1 VGLSIRGRRRA
12 AQHIALTIAASA
24 ALLSV
29 IILMWAVIA
38 TRGTSALASDIEEAP
53 VGTGPTSGSVT
64 QTTTTTTTSTT
75 EIPATPASKEKLSA
89 AEKED
94 LNDPAV
100 NPGGMPRER
109 FSPNRGPYQKPK
121 MPPDL
126 SKQTQAEA
134 DAKSV
139 GCKSAGC
146 HVGIEEMHPGS
157 PLGCVDCHGGNATAT
172 KKEVAHVH
180 PLDPRDWPK
189 SGRLPV
195 RSYAMLNDE
204 SPAFVQFVNPG
215 DLRAARMTCGNAS
228 CHADE
233 VEHVR
238 KSMMGTGVMLWE
250 AALYN
255 NGEYPSKVARFGEA
269 YTEDGRPV
277 RVRTLPP
284 PTIED
289 TLKRGILPYLDPLPR
304 FEISQPGNVLRV
316 FERGNDRLSIRGY
329 GTETRTDP
337 VYLSLHKTRLL
348 DPGLWFLGTADHPGD
363 YRSSGCSGCHVIYA
377 NDRDPA
383 HSAGYAKYGN
393 EGKSFSDDAAIPKDI
408 SGFPI
413 KHEFAKSIPS
423 SQCVVCHV
431 HPGTNVLNS
440 YYGTIW
446 WDNESD
452 GELLYPKKE
461 KHPSDEETAVDLMSN
476 PEAAS
481 VKGNW
486 SDPKFLTHVSELNPQ
501 MKHVQLADFHGHGW
515 LFRYVYKQDDKGNLL
530 DRNGDIVPD
539 DAPDKWNRAVKLQ
552 DIHAEMG
559 MQCADCHFK
568 TDAHGDGK
576 LYGEVRNAIA
586 IRCEDCH
593 GTFNKKATFKGTG
606 NAGEGLDLTR
616 DHKGGFQ
623 KTGAKQKLT
632 VNGRSKWV
640 EIAQLSDI
648 DDSHSK
654 KYKSAFNLGRYAH
667 TIQKDGRSWGSVKI
681 SESALAHP
689 NSEMACQTCHSSW
702 VPSCFGCHLPMKA
715 NQRRPMLRYDGEMTR
730 NWTSYDF
737 QTLRNDVFMMAR
749 DGVVT
754 GNRISPVRSSCAVL
768 VTSYNARRD
777 VLYTQQQPVS
787 SEGFSAEAFSTAVPH
802 TVRTKETKQCTD
814 CHISRANDNNAKMAQ
829 LMTLGTNFVNFIGR
843 FAWVGEGEKGLQ
855 AVAVTERDEPQAVI
869 GSHLHSLAY
878 PEEFKKH
885 EANDHTLKE
894 SYYHEAEDCRSIW
907 NRGEYLYTADGPGGF
922 EVYDIAHIDDKEFSE
937 RIQTAPVSP
946 LGQRT
951 YVKTK
956 FATAVALPS
965 TLLLDPARI
974 QHPENHEQ
982 KVSMMYAYVFVTDK
996 YEGLITV
1003 NIATL
1008 GDGNPDNNFFKRG
1021 ATYNPEGVLN
1031 GAVNI
1036 TMVGNYAYIAC
1047 DLGIEVVDVSDPLH
1061 PQLVGQVGAPY
1072 IRKPRAIAAQFR
1084 YAFVV
1089 DEQGLKVLDITDL
1102 KHPQPV
1108 PGATMQIPDARNI
1121 YVARTYAYISGGRQG
1136 MIIVD
1141 VQRPE
1146 HPQLDQV
1153 FNANGTIN
1161 DLNDI
1166 KIGMTDASV
1175 FGYLADGKNGLKVV
1189 QMISPETPGY
1199 LGFSPRPTPV
1209 LVAKFP
1215 THGPALAIA
1224 KGLDRDRAVD
1234 ESGNQL
1240 VLFGRLGARPFTK
1253 EEMEKLYLRD
1263 GEVYTVSDTP
1273 DSDNDLARKH

>member
-1 VGLSIRGRRRA
+1 MAMRSYTGLIVA
-12 AQHIALTIAASA
+12 ATSATCAIAIFMWAIIATHSSIALAAGDG
-24 ALLSV
+24 
-29 IILMWAVIA
+29 
-38 TRGTSALASDIEEAP
+38 R
-53 VGTGPTSGSVT
+53 
-64 QTTTTTTTSTT
+64 
-75 EIPATPASKEKLSA
+75 
-89 AEKED
+89 
-94 LNDPAV
+94 AV

-109 FSPNRGPYQKPK
+109 YDVERGPYRKPA

-134 DAKSV
+134 DTKST
-139 GCKSAGC
+139 GCLSAGC
-146 HVGIEEMHPGS
+146 HIGIEEMHPGS

-172 KKEVAHVH
+172 KKELAHVR
-180 PLDPRDWPK
+180 PLDPRDWPA
-189 SGRLPV
+189 SGRMPV

-204 SPAFVQFVNPG
+204 SPAFVRFVNPG
-215 DLRAARMTCGNAS
+215 DLRAARMNCGNEA

-238 KSMMGTGVMLWE
+238 KSMMSSADMLWE
-250 AALYN
+250 AALYA
-255 NGEYPSKVARFGEA
+255 NGEYPSKLARFGEG
-269 YTEDGRPV
+269 YTEDGRPT
-277 RVRTLPP
+277 RIRTLPE
-284 PTIED
+284 PTIEE
-289 TLKRGILPYLDPLPR
+289 TLKHGILPFLDPLPR
-304 FEISQPGNVLRV
+304 FEVSQPGNVLRV

-337 VYLSLHKTRLL
+337 VFLSLHKTRLL
-348 DPGLWFLGTADHPGD
+348 DPGLWFLGTNDHAGD

-377 NDRDPA
+377 NDRDPE
-383 HSAGYAKYGN
+383 HSAEYSRYGN
-393 EGKSFSDDAAIPKDI
+393 AGRSFSADKSIPKDI

-413 KHEFAKSIPS
+413 RHQLAKSIPS

-452 GELLYPKKE
+452 GELFYPPKD
-461 KHPSDEETAVDLMSN
+461 KHPSDDEIAVAMMSN

-486 SDPKFLTHVSELNPQ
+486 SDPKFLEASSKLNPQ
-501 MKHVQLADFHGHGW
+501 MKHVQIADFHGHGW
-515 LFRYVYKQDDKGNLL
+515 IYRYVYKQDDKGNLL
-530 DRNGDIVPD
+530 DKDGQVIPEE
-539 DAPDKWNRAVKLQ
+539 AQDKWHRAVKLE
-552 DIHAEMG
+552 DIHAQMG
-559 MQCADCHFK
+559 MQCSDCHFK
-568 TDAHGDGK
+568 TDAHGNGK

-606 NAGEGLDLTR
+606 NASGEGSDQIDLTR

-623 KTGAKQKLT
+623 KTALKQKL
-632 VNGRSKWV
+632 VINGKQKWT

-648 DDSHSK
+648 DDAHSK
-654 KYKSAFNLGRYAH
+654 KYKTTYNLGRYAH
-667 TIQKDGRSWGSVKI
+667 TIQKDGRNWGDLKVSA
-681 SESALAHP
+681 SALAHP
-689 NSEMACQTCHSSW
+689 DSEMACQTCHSSW

-715 NQRRPMLRYDGEMTR
+715 NQRRPILRYDGDMTR

-749 DGVVT
+749 DGAVT

-777 VLYTQQQPVS
+777 VIYTQQQPVS
-787 SEGFSAEAFSTAVPH
+787 TEGFSAEAFSTTVPH
-802 TVRTKETKQCTD
+802 TVRNKETKQCTD
-814 CHISRANDNNAKMAQ
+814 CHISQANDNNAKMAQ

-843 FAWVGEGEKGLQ
+843 FAWVGEGKRGLQ
-855 AVAVTERDEPQAVI
+855 AVAVTERDEPQAVF
-869 GSHLHSLAY
+869 GSHLHKLAY
-878 PEEFKKH
+878 PDEFRKH
-885 EANDHTLKE
+885 ELNYHNLTE
-894 SYYHEAEDCRSIW
+894 SYYHEADECLSIQ

-965 TLLLDPARI
+965 TLLLDPARS
-974 QHPENHEQ
+974 QRKENLEQ

-1021 ATYNPEGVLN
+1021 ATYNPGGALN

-1036 TMVGNYAYIAC
+1036 TIAGNYAYIAC
-1047 DLGIEVVDVSDPLH
+1047 DRGIVVVDVADPLN
-1061 PQLVGQVGAPY
+1061 PRMVGEVGAPA
-1072 IRKPRAIAAQFR
+1072 IAKPRAIAVQFR

-1089 DEQGLKVLDITDL
+1089 DAQGLKVLDVTDL
-1102 KHPQPV
+1102 EHPRPV
-1108 PGATMQIPDARNI
+1108 SDASMAIADARNI
-1121 YVARTYAYISGGRQG
+1121 YVARTYAYISGGTQG
-1136 MIIVD
+1136 LVIVD
-1141 VQRPE
+1141 VTRPE
-1146 HPQLDQV
+1146 HPQLDQIY
-1153 FNANGTIN
+1153 NNGGSIN

-1166 KIGMTDASV
+1166 KLGMTDASL
-1175 FGYLADGKNGLKVV
+1175 FGYLADGKNGMKVV
-1189 QMISPETPGY
+1189 QLLSPDSPGY
-1199 LGFSPRPTPV
+1199 LGFSPRPTPIM
-1209 LVAKFP
+1209 VAKFA

-1240 VLFGRLGARPFTK
+1240 VVFDRLGARPFTK
-1253 EEMEKLYLRD
+1253 AEMERLYLRN

-1273 DSDNDLARKH
+1273 PSEGDMARKDK

>member
-1 VGLSIRGRRRA
+1 
-12 AQHIALTIAASA
+12 
-24 ALLSV
+24 
-29 IILMWAVIA
+29 
-38 TRGTSALASDIEEAP
+38 
-53 VGTGPTSGSVT
+53 
-64 QTTTTTTTSTT
+64 
-75 EIPATPASKEKLSA
+75 
-89 AEKED
+89 
-94 LNDPAV
+94 
-100 NPGGMPRER
+100 MPFER
-109 FSPNRGPYQKPK
+109 PEPNRGPYKKPK

-126 SKQTQAEA
+126 SKETQAEA
-134 DAKSV
+134 DAKST
-139 GCKSAGC
+139 GCRSSGC
-146 HVGIEEMHPGS
+146 HAGIEEMHPGS
-157 PLGCVDCHGGNATAT
+157 PLGCIDCHGGNATAT
-172 KKEVAHVH
+172 KKELAHVH

-189 SGRLPV
+189 TGRLPV

-204 SPAFVQFVNPG
+204 SPEFVQFVNPG
-215 DLRAARMTCGNAS
+215 DLRAARMTCGNES

-238 KSMMGTGVMLWE
+238 KSMMSTVNMLWE
-250 AALYN
+250 AALYA
-255 NGEYPSKVARFGEA
+255 NGEYPAKIARFGEA
-269 YTEDGRPV
+269 YTEDGRPT

-284 PTIED
+284 PTLED
-289 TLKRGILPYLDPLPR
+289 TLKHGILPYLDPLPR

-377 NDRDPA
+377 NDRDPV
-383 HSAGYAKYGN
+383 HSAEYAQYGN
-393 EGKSFSDDAAIPKDI
+393 EGKSFSADPTIPKDI

-413 KHEFAKSIPS
+413 RHELAKAIPS

-461 KHPSDEETAVDLMSN
+461 KHPSDDETAVDLMSN
-476 PEAAS
+476 PEAAA

-486 SDPKFLTHVSELNPQ
+486 SDPKFLQAVSTLNPQ

-515 LFRYVYKQDDKGNLL
+515 LFRYVYKQDDKGHLL
-530 DRNGDIVPD
+530 DKDDQIVPD

-568 TDAHGDGK
+568 TDVHGNGK

-593 GTFNKKATFKGTG
+593 GTFNKKATLKGTG
-606 NAGEGLDLTR
+606 NAAEGSLDLTR
-616 DHKGGFQ
+616 DHKDGFR
-623 KTGAKQKLT
+623 KTGLKQKLLIK
-632 VNGRSKWV
+632 GKEKWV
-640 EIAQLSDI
+640 DIAQLSDI
-648 DDSHSK
+648 DDAHSK
-654 KYKSAFNLGRYAH
+654 KYKSAFNLARYAH
-667 TIQKDGRSWGSVKI
+667 TIQKDGRNWGGLKVSD
-681 SESALAHP
+681 SALAHP

-715 NQRRPMLRYDGEMTR
+715 NQRRPILRYDGDMTR

-749 DGVVT
+749 DGTVT

-777 VLYTQQQPVS
+777 VLYTQQEPVS
-787 SEGFSAEAFSTAVPH
+787 TEGFSAEAFSTAVPH
-802 TVRTKETKQCTD
+802 TVRTRETKRCTD
-814 CHISRANDNNAKMAQ
+814 CHISQANDNNAKMAQ
-829 LMTLGTNFVNFIGR
+829 LLTQGTNFVNFIGR
-843 FAWVGEGEKGLQ
+843 FAWVGEGKKGIQ
-855 AVAVTERDEPQAVI
+855 AVAVTERDEPQAVY
-869 GSHLHSLAY
+869 GSHLHALAY
-878 PEEFKKH
+878 PEDYKKH
-885 EANDHTLKE
+885 EANDRNLKE
-894 SYYHEAEDCRSIW
+894 SYYHEAEECLSIW

-974 QHPENHEQ
+974 PHKENLEQ
-982 KVSMMYAYVFVTDK
+982 NVSMMYAYVFVTDK

-1008 GDGNPDNNFFKRG
+1008 GDGNPNNNFFKRG

-1036 TMVGNYAYIAC
+1036 TIVGNYAYIAC
-1047 DLGIEVVDVSDPLH
+1047 DLGVVVVDVTDPLH
-1061 PQLVGQVGAPY
+1061 PQLVGQIGAPY
-1072 IRKPRAIAAQFR
+1072 IYKPRAIAAQFR

-1102 KHPQPV
+1102 KHPRPAANAYL
-1108 PGATMQIPDARNI
+1108 PIADARNI
-1121 YVARTYAYISGGRQG
+1121 YVARTYAYIAGGPQG
-1136 MIIVD
+1136 LVIVD
-1141 VQRPE
+1141 VTRPE

-1153 FNANGTIN
+1153 YNANGTIN
-1161 DLNDI
+1161 DLNDV
-1166 KIGMTDASV
+1166 KLGMTDASL
-1175 FGYLADGKNGLKVV
+1175 FGYLADGRNGLKVV
-1189 QMISPETPGY
+1189 QMISPDTPGY
-1199 LGFSPRPTPV
+1199 LGFSPRPTPL
-1209 LVAKFP
+1209 LVAKFR
-1215 THGPALAIA
+1215 THGPALALA

-1240 VLFGRLGARPFTK
+1240 VVFNRLGARPFTK
-1253 EEMEKLYLRD
+1253 PEMEKLYLRN

-1273 DSDNDLARKH
+1273 PTDGDVARKEH

>member
-1 VGLSIRGRRRA
+1 
-12 AQHIALTIAASA
+12 
-24 ALLSV
+24 
-29 IILMWAVIA
+29 
-38 TRGTSALASDIEEAP
+38 
-53 VGTGPTSGSVT
+53 
-64 QTTTTTTTSTT
+64 
-75 EIPATPASKEKLSA
+75 
-89 AEKED
+89 
-94 LNDPAV
+94 
-100 NPGGMPRER
+100 
-109 FSPNRGPYQKPK
+109 
-121 MPPDL
+121 
-126 SKQTQAEA
+126 
-134 DAKSV
+134 
-139 GCKSAGC
+139 
-146 HVGIEEMHPGS
+146 
-157 PLGCVDCHGGNATAT
+157 
-172 KKEVAHVH
+172 
-180 PLDPRDWPK
+180 
-189 SGRLPV
+189 
-195 RSYAMLNDE
+195 
-204 SPAFVQFVNPG
+204 
-215 DLRAARMTCGNAS
+215 
-228 CHADE
+228 
-233 VEHVR
+233 
-238 KSMMGTGVMLWE
+238 
-250 AALYN
+250 
-255 NGEYPSKVARFGEA
+255 
-269 YTEDGRPV
+269 
-277 RVRTLPP
+277 
-284 PTIED
+284 
-289 TLKRGILPYLDPLPR
+289 
-304 FEISQPGNVLRV
+304 
-316 FERGNDRLSIRGY
+316 
-329 GTETRTDP
+329 
-337 VYLSLHKTRLL
+337 
-348 DPGLWFLGTADHPGD
+348 
-363 YRSSGCSGCHVIYA
+363 
-377 NDRDPA
+377 
-383 HSAGYAKYGN
+383 
-393 EGKSFSDDAAIPKDI
+393 
-408 SGFPI
+408 
-413 KHEFAKSIPS
+413 
-423 SQCVVCHV
+423 
-431 HPGTNVLNS
+431 
-440 YYGTIW
+440 
-446 WDNESD
+446 
-452 GELLYPKKE
+452 
-461 KHPSDEETAVDLMSN
+461 
-476 PEAAS
+476 
-481 VKGNW
+481 
-486 SDPKFLTHVSELNPQ
+486 KFQ
-501 MKHVQLADFHGHGW
+501 
-515 LFRYVYKQDDKGNLL
+515 
-530 DRNGDIVPD
+530 
-539 DAPDKWNRAVKLQ
+539 RAVKLQ

-606 NAGEGLDLTR
+606 NAGDGIDLTR

-632 VNGRSKWV
+632 VNGKSKWV

-648 DDSHSK
+648 DDKQSK
-654 KYKSAFNLGRYAH
+654 KYKSAFNLARYAH
-667 TIQKDGRSWGSVKI
+667 TIQRDGRSWGSVKI
-681 SESALAHP
+681 SDSALAHP

-715 NQRRPMLRYDGEMTR
+715 NQRRPILRYDGEMTR

-787 SEGFSAEAFSTAVPH
+787 TEGFSAEAFSTAVPH

-829 LMTLGTNFVNFIGR
+829 LLTLGTNFVNFIGR
-843 FAWVGEGEKGLQ
+843 FAWVGEGEKGIQ

-878 PEEFKKH
+878 PDEFKKH
-885 EANDHTLKE
+885 EANDHELKE
-894 SYYHEAEDCRSIW
+894 SYYHDADDCRSIW
-907 NRGEYLYTADGPGGF
+907 ARGEYLYTADGPGGF
-922 EVYDIAHIDDKEFSE
+922 VVYDIAHIDDKEFSE

-982 KVSMMYAYVFVTDK
+982 KVSMMYAYVFVTDR
-996 YEGLITV
+996 YEGLVTV

-1031 GAVNI
+1031 GASNI
-1036 TMVGNYAYIAC
+1036 TIVGNYAYITC
-1047 DLGIEVVDVSDPLH
+1047 DLGLAVVDVSDGLH
-1061 PQLVGQVGAPY
+1061 PQLVGTVGAPY
-1072 IRKPRAIAAQFR
+1072 IYKPRAIAAQFR

-1102 KHPQPV
+1102 KHPKPI
-1108 PGATMQIPDARNI
+1108 PDATLHIADARNI
-1121 YVARTYAYISGGRQG
+1121 YVARTYAYISGGREG
-1136 MIIVD
+1136 MLIVD

-1146 HPQLDQV
+1146 HPQLDQT

-1175 FGYLADGKNGLKVV
+1175 FAYLADGRNGMKVV

-1209 LVAKFP
+1209 LVAKFK
-1215 THGPALAIA
+1215 THGPALALA

-1240 VLFGRLGARPFTK
+1240 VVFGRLGARPFTK

-1273 DSDNDLARKH
+1273 DEENDLARKK

>member
-1 VGLSIRGRRRA
+1 MAILS
-12 AQHIALTIAASA
+12 
-24 ALLSV
+24 
-29 IILMWAVIA
+29 AVILIWTA
-38 TRGTSALASDIEEAP
+38 VSTGSA
-53 VGTGPTSGSVT
+53 V
-64 QTTTTTTTSTT
+64 
-75 EIPATPASKEKLSA
+75 
-89 AEKED
+89 AED
-94 LNDPAV
+94 ARDPAV
-100 NPGGMPRER
+100 TPGAMPRER
-109 FSPNRGPYQKPK
+109 AEPNRGPYQKPK
-121 MPPDL
+121 LPPDL

-134 DAKSV
+134 DAKST
-139 GCKSAGC
+139 GCRSTTC
-146 HVGIEEMHPGS
+146 HIGIEEMHPGS
-157 PLGCVDCHGGNATAT
+157 PLGCIDCHGGNATAT
-172 KKEVAHVH
+172 KKELAHVH
-180 PLDPRDWPK
+180 PLDPRDWPT

-204 SPAFVQFVNPG
+204 SPEFVQFVNPG

-238 KSMMGTGVMLWE
+238 KSMMGTVNMLWE
-250 AALYN
+250 AALYA
-255 NGEYPSKVARFGEA
+255 NGEYPSKISRFGEA
-269 YTEDGRPV
+269 YTEDGRPT

-284 PTIED
+284 PTLED
-289 TLKRGILPYLDPLPR
+289 TLRRGILPYLDPLPR

-316 FERGNDRLSIRGY
+316 FERGNDRLSTRGY

-337 VYLSLHKTRLL
+337 VFLSLHKTRLL

-363 YRSSGCSGCHVIYA
+363 YRSSGCTGCHVIYA
-377 NDRDPA
+377 NDRDPV
-383 HSAGYAKYGN
+383 HSADYARYGN
-393 EGKSFSDDAAIPKDI
+393 EGKSFSADAAIPKDI

-413 KHEFAKSIPS
+413 RHELSRSIPS

-461 KHPSDEETAVDLMSN
+461 KHPSEDEVAVDLMSN

-486 SDPKFLTHVSELNPQ
+486 SDPKFLQASSSLNPQ
-501 MKHVQLADFHGHGW
+501 MKHMQLADFHGHGW
-515 LFRYVYKQDDKGNLL
+515 LFRYVYKQDDKGHLL
-530 DRNGDIVPD
+530 DKDDRIVSD

-568 TDAHGDGK
+568 TDAHGNGK
-576 LYGEVRNAIA
+576 LYGEVRNSIA

-593 GTFNKKATFKGTG
+593 GAFNKKATLKGTG
-606 NAGEGLDLTR
+606 NAAEGALDLTR
-616 DHKGGFQ
+616 DHKSGFQ
-623 KTGAKQKLT
+623 KTGIKQKLT
-632 VNGRSKWV
+632 INGKQKWV
-640 EIAQLSDI
+640 EIAQLADI
-648 DDSHSK
+648 DDTHSK
-654 KYKSAFNLGRYAH
+654 KYKSTFGLARYAH
-667 TIQKDGRSWGSVKI
+667 TIQKDGRSWGALKVSD
-681 SESALAHP
+681 SALAHP

-715 NQRRPMLRYDGEMTR
+715 NERRPILRYDGDMTR

-777 VLYTQQQPVS
+777 VIYTQQQPVS
-787 SEGFSAEAFSTAVPH
+787 TEGFSAEAFSTAVPH
-802 TVRTKETKQCTD
+802 TVRTRETKRCTD

-829 LMTLGTNFVNFIGR
+829 LMTQGTNFVNFIGR
-843 FAWVGEGEKGLQ
+843 FAWVGEGKKGLQ
-855 AVAVTERDEPQAVI
+855 AVAVTERDEPQAVY
-869 GSHLHSLAY
+869 GSHLHALAY

-885 EANDHTLKE
+885 ENDDRKLKE
-894 SYYHEAEDCRSIW
+894 SYYHEAEECLSIQ
-907 NRGEYLYTADGPGGF
+907 NRGESLYTADGPGGF

-974 QHPENHEQ
+974 PHKENLEQ
-982 KVSMMYAYVFVTDK
+982 KVPMMYAYVFVTDK

-1021 ATYNPEGVLN
+1021 ATFNPNGVLD

-1036 TMVGNYAYIAC
+1036 TVAGNYAYIAC
-1047 DLGIEVVDVSDPLH
+1047 DRGIEVVNVEDPLN
-1061 PQLVGQVGAPY
+1061 PRMVAEVGAPY
-1072 IRKPRAIAAQFR
+1072 ISKPRAIAVQFR

-1089 DEQGLKVLDITDL
+1089 DAQGLKVLDVTNL
-1102 KHPQPV
+1102 EHPRPV
-1108 PGATMQIPDARNI
+1108 ETATVPLADARNV
-1121 YVARTYAYISGGRQG
+1121 YVARTYAYIAGGAQG
-1136 MIIVD
+1136 LVIID
-1141 VQRPE
+1141 VTCPE
-1146 HPQLDQV
+1146 HPQIDQV
-1153 FNANGTIN
+1153 YNANGSIN
-1161 DLNDI
+1161 DLNDV
-1166 KIGMTDASV
+1166 KLGMTDASL
-1175 FGYLADGKNGLKVV
+1175 FGYLADGRNGLKVI
-1189 QMISPETPGY
+1189 QMISPDTPGY
-1199 LGFSPRPTPV
+1199 LGFSPRPTPS
-1209 LVAKFP
+1209 LVAKFA

-1240 VLFGRLGARPFTK
+1240 AVFDRLGSRPFTRP
-1253 EEMEKLYLRD
+1253 EMERLFLRN
-1263 GEVYTVSDTP
+1263 GEVYSVSDSP
-1273 DSDNDLARKH
+1273 PREGDLAGKQH

>member
-1 VGLSIRGRRRA
+1 M
-12 AQHIALTIAASA
+12 
-24 ALLSV
+24 SV
-29 IILMWAVIA
+29 AILIWAVIA
-38 TRGTSALASDIEEAP
+38 TRSAPALASDIAETP
-53 VGTGPTSGSVT
+53 VGSGT
-64 QTTTTTTTSTT
+64 ATTTTTETTTTTS
-75 EIPATPASKEKLSA
+75 ASSESSTSAPESA

-94 LNDPAV
+94 ANDPAV
-100 NPGGMPRER
+100 NPGGMLRER
-109 FSPNRGPYQKPK
+109 FEPNRGPYKKPK

-126 SKQTQAEA
+126 SSQTQAQA
-134 DAKSV
+134 DAKSA

-172 KKEVAHVH
+172 KKELAHVQ

-204 SPAFVQFVNPG
+204 SPEFVQFVNPG

-238 KSMMGTGVMLWE
+238 KSMMSTVDMLWE
-250 AALYN
+250 AALYA
-255 NGEYPSKVARFGEA
+255 NGEYPSKIARFGEG
-269 YTEDGRPV
+269 YTEDGRPT
-277 RVRTLPP
+277 RIRTLPP
-284 PTIED
+284 PTIEE
-289 TLKRGILPYLDPLPR
+289 TLKRGVLPFLDPLPR

-337 VYLSLHKTRLL
+337 VFLSLHKTRLL
-348 DPGLWFLGTADHPGD
+348 DPGLWFLGTNDHPGD
-363 YRSSGCSGCHVIYA
+363 YRSSGCTGCHVIYA
-377 NDRDPA
+377 NDRDLV
-383 HSAGYAKYGN
+383 HSAAYAQYGN
-393 EGKSFSDDAAIPKDI
+393 EGKSATADEAIPKDV

-413 KHEFAKSIPS
+413 RHEMTTAIPS

-431 HPGTNVLNS
+431 HPGTNVVNS
-440 YYGTIW
+440 YFGTIW

-452 GELLYPKKE
+452 GELMYPKKQ
-461 KHPSDEETAVDLMSN
+461 KHPSADEMAVDLMSN
-476 PEAAS
+476 PEAAA

-486 SDPKFLTHVSELNPQ
+486 SDPKFLQNVSSLNPQ
-501 MKHVQLADFHGHGW
+501 MKHMQLADFHGHGW
-515 LFRYVYKQDDKGNLL
+515 VFRYVYKQDDKGHML
-530 DRNGDIVPD
+530 DKDGEIIPD
-539 DAPDKWNRAVKLQ
+539 DAPDKWDRAVKLQ

-568 TDAHGDGK
+568 TDSHGNGK

-606 NAGEGLDLTR
+606 NAADGGLDLIR
-616 DHKGGFQ
+616 DHKSGFQ
-623 KTGAKQKLT
+623 KSSFKQKLT
-632 VNGRSKWV
+632 INGHSKWV
-640 EIAQLSDI
+640 PIAALIDI
-648 DDSHSK
+648 DDAHSK
-654 KYKSAFNLGRYAH
+654 KYKSSFNLARYAH
-667 TIQKDGRSWGSVKI
+667 TVEKNGKWGSLKI
-681 SESALAHP
+681 SDSDLAHP

-715 NQRRPMLRYDGEMTR
+715 NQRRPMLRFDGEMTR

-749 DGVVT
+749 DGTVT

-787 SEGFSAEAFSTAVPH
+787 TEGFSAEAFSTAVPH
-802 TVRTKETKQCTD
+802 TVRAKETKQCTD
-814 CHISRANDNNAKMAQ
+814 CHISKANDNNAKMAQ
-829 LMTLGTNFVNFIGR
+829 LLTLGTNFVNFIGR
-843 FAWVGEGEKGLQ
+843 FAWVGEGEKGIQ
-855 AVAVTERDEPQAVI
+855 AVAVTERDEPQAVF

-878 PEEFKKH
+878 PDDFKKH
-885 EANDHTLKE
+885 EANDHNLTE

-907 NRGEYLYTADGPGGF
+907 ARGEYLYTADGPGGF

-982 KVSMMYAYVFVTDK
+982 PVSMMYAYVFVTDK
-996 YEGLITV
+996 YEGLVTV

-1008 GDGNPDNNFFKRG
+1008 GDGNPDNNFFQRG
-1021 ATYNPEGVLN
+1021 ATYNPNGILN

-1036 TMVGNYAYIAC
+1036 TIVGNYAYIAC
-1047 DLGIEVVDVSDPLH
+1047 DAGIVVVDVSDGLH
-1061 PQLVGQVGAPY
+1061 PQIVGQIGAPY
-1072 IRKPRAIAAQFR
+1072 INKPRAIAAQFR
-1084 YAFVV
+1084 YAFVT
-1089 DEQGLKVLDITDL
+1089 DADGLKVLDITDL
-1102 KHPQPV
+1102 KSPKPV
-1108 PGATMQIPDARNI
+1108 PGAATPIADARNV
-1121 YVARTYAYISGGRQG
+1121 YVARTYAYVSGGAQG
-1136 MIIVD
+1136 LVIVD

-1146 HPQLDQV
+1146 HPVIDQV
-1153 FNANGTIN
+1153 YNANGTIN
-1161 DLNDI
+1161 DLNDV

-1189 QMISPETPGY
+1189 QLISPDTPGY
-1199 LGFSPRPTPV
+1199 LGFSPRPTPA
-1209 LVAKFP
+1209 LVAKFR

-1253 EEMEKLYLRD
+1253 EEMEKLYLKN

-1273 DSDNDLARKH
+1273 DVDGDLARKH

>member
-1 VGLSIRGRRRA
+1 MLSVAILIWAFFATR
-12 AQHIALTIAASA
+12 SA
-24 ALLSV
+24 A
-29 IILMWAVIA
+29 AEA
-38 TRGTSALASDIEEAP
+38 TR
-53 VGTGPTSGSVT
+53 
-64 QTTTTTTTSTT
+64 
-75 EIPATPASKEKLSA
+75 
-89 AEKED
+89 
-94 LNDPAV
+94 DPAV
-100 NPGGMPRER
+100 NPGAMPPER
-109 FSPNRGPYQKPK
+109 GEPNRGPYRKPK
-121 MPPDL
+121 IPPDF
-126 SKQTQAEA
+126 SRQTQAEA
-134 DAKSV
+134 DAKS
-139 GCKSAGC
+139 AGC
-146 HVGIEEMHPGS
+146 RSSGCHAGIEEMHPGS
-157 PLGCVDCHGGNATAT
+157 PLGCIDCHGGNATAT
-172 KKEVAHVH
+172 KKELAHVH
-180 PLDPRDWPK
+180 PLDRRDWPQT
-189 SGRLPV
+189 GRLPV

-204 SPAFVQFVNPG
+204 SPEFVQFVNPG
-215 DLRAARMTCGNAS
+215 DLRAARITCGNAS

-238 KSMMGTGVMLWE
+238 KSMMSTVNMLWE
-250 AALYN
+250 AALYA
-255 NGEYPSKVARFGEA
+255 NGEYPSKLARFGEG
-269 YTEDGRPV
+269 YTEDGRPT
-277 RVRTLPP
+277 RVRTLPV
-284 PTIED
+284 PTLED
-289 TLKRGILPYLDPLPR
+289 TIKRGILPYLDPLPR

-337 VYLSLHKTRLL
+337 VFLSLHKTRLL

-383 HSAGYAKYGN
+383 HSAEYAQYGN
-393 EGKSFSDDAAIPKDI
+393 EGKSFSADPAIPKDI

-413 KHEFAKSIPS
+413 RHELSKSIPS
-423 SQCVVCHV
+423 SQCVVCPV
-431 HPGTNVLNS
+431 HPGTYVLNS

-452 GELLYPKKE
+452 GELLYPRKE
-461 KHPSDEETAVDLMSN
+461 KHPSEDEIAVDLMAN

-486 SDPKFLTHVSELNPQ
+486 SDPQFLQASSTLNPQ
-501 MKHVQLADFHGHGW
+501 MKHMQLADFHGHGW
-515 LFRYVYKQDDKGNLL
+515 LFRYVYKQDDKGHLL
-530 DRNGDIVPD
+530 DKDDKIVPD

-552 DIHAEMG
+552 DVHAEMG

-568 TDAHGDGK
+568 TDSHGNGK

-593 GTFNKKATFKGTG
+593 GTFNKKATLKGTG
-606 NAGEGLDLTR
+606 NSAEGSLDLTR

-623 KTGAKQKLT
+623 KTGIKQKLIIK
-632 VNGRSKWV
+632 GKPKWI
-640 EIAQLSDI
+640 EIAQLADL
-648 DDSHSK
+648 DDTHSK
-654 KYKSAFNLGRYAH
+654 KYKSAFNLARYAH
-667 TIQKDGRSWGSVKI
+667 TIQKDGRNWGGLKVSD
-681 SESALAHP
+681 SALAHP

-715 NQRRPMLRYDGEMTR
+715 NERRPILHYDGDMTR

-777 VLYTQQQPVS
+777 VIYSQQQPVS
-787 SEGFSAEAFSTAVPH
+787 TEGFSAEAFSTAVPH
-802 TVRTKETKQCTD
+802 TVRKKETKRCTD

-829 LMTLGTNFVNFIGR
+829 LLTQGTNFVNFIGR
-843 FAWVGEGEKGLQ
+843 FSWVGEGKKGLQ
-855 AVAVTERDEPQAVI
+855 AVAVTERDEPQAVY

-885 EANDHTLKE
+885 EANDRNLKE
-894 SYYHEAEDCRSIW
+894 SYYHETDECLSIQ
-907 NRGEYLYTADGPGGF
+907 NRGEYLYTADGSGGF

-974 QHPENHEQ
+974 QRKENLEQ
-982 KVSMMYAYVFVTDK
+982 KVPMMYAYVFVTDK

-1008 GDGNPDNNFFKRG
+1008 GDGNPENNFFKRG
-1021 ATYNPEGVLN
+1021 ATFNPNGLLD

-1036 TMVGNYAYIAC
+1036 TIVGNYAYIAC
-1047 DLGIEVVDVSDPLH
+1047 NRGIEVVDVEDPLN
-1061 PQLVGQVGAPY
+1061 PRLVGEVGAPY
-1072 IRKPRAIAAQFR
+1072 ISKPRAIAVQFR

-1089 DEQGLKVLDITDL
+1089 DAQGLKVLDVTDL
-1102 KHPQPV
+1102 EHPRPV
-1108 PGATMQIPDARNI
+1108 EGATLPIADARNI
-1121 YVARTYAYISGGRQG
+1121 YVARTYAYIAGGAQG
-1136 MIIVD
+1136 LVIAD
-1141 VQRPE
+1141 VTRPE
-1146 HPQLDQV
+1146 HPQIDQIY
-1153 FNANGTIN
+1153 NAGGSVN
-1161 DLNDI
+1161 DLNDV
-1166 KIGMTDASV
+1166 KLGMTDASL
-1175 FGYLADGKNGLKVV
+1175 FGYLADGRNGLKVV
-1189 QMISPETPGY
+1189 QMISPDTTPGY
-1199 LGFSPRPTPV
+1199 LGFSPRPTPT
-1209 LVAKFP
+1209 LIAKFP

-1224 KGLDRDRAVD
+1224 KGLDRDRAAD

-1240 VLFGRLGARPFTK
+1240 VVFGRLGARPFTK
-1253 EEMEKLYLRD
+1253 AEMGKLYLRN

-1273 DSDNDLARKH
+1273 PSEGDLARKEQ

>member
-1 VGLSIRGRRRA
+1 M
-12 AQHIALTIAASA
+12 
-24 ALLSV
+24 LSV
-29 IILMWAVIA
+29 AILIWAVIA
-38 TRGTSALASDIEEAP
+38 TRGATALAAGDIAE
-53 VGTGPTSGSVT
+53 TSSGSEA
-64 QTTTTTTTSTT
+64 SA
-75 EIPATPASKEKLSA
+75 PATTEKLSA

-94 LNDPAV
+94 LHDRAV

-109 FSPNRGPYQKPK
+109 LTPDRGPYKKPK

-134 DAKSV
+134 DAKST

-157 PLGCVDCHGGNATAT
+157 PLGCIDCHGGNATAT
-172 KKEVAHVH
+172 KKELAHIH
-180 PLDPRDWPK
+180 PRDPNDWPK

-204 SPAFVQFVNPG
+204 SPEFVQFVNPG
-215 DLRAARMTCGNAS
+215 DLRAARMTCGNES

-238 KSMMGTGVMLWE
+238 KSMMSTVNMLWE
-250 AALYN
+250 AALYA
-255 NGEYPSKVARFGEA
+255 NGEYPSKLARFGEA
-269 YTEDGRPV
+269 YTEDGRPT
-277 RVRTLPP
+277 RVRTLPA
-284 PTIED
+284 PTLED
-289 TLKRGILPYLDPLPR
+289 TLKHGILPYLDPLPR

-377 NDRDPA
+377 NDRDPV
-383 HSAGYAKYGN
+383 HSADYAQYGN
-393 EGKSFSDDAAIPKDI
+393 EGKSFSADAAIPKDI

-413 KHEFAKSIPS
+413 RHELAKSIPS

-461 KHPSDEETAVDLMSN
+461 KHPSDDEVAVDMMSN

-486 SDPKFLTHVSELNPQ
+486 SDPKVLQAVSTLNPQ
-501 MKHVQLADFHGHGW
+501 MKHMQLADFHGHGW
-515 LFRYVYKQDDKGNLL
+515 LFRYVYKQDDKGRLL
-530 DRNGDIVPD
+530 DKDDNIVPD
-539 DAPDKWNRAVKLQ
+539 DAPDKWDRAVKLQ

-568 TDAHGDGK
+568 TDAHGNGK

-593 GTFNKKATFKGTG
+593 GTFNKKATLKGTG
-606 NAGEGLDLTR
+606 NAGEGSLDLTR
-616 DHKGGFQ
+616 DHKNGFR
-623 KTGAKQKLT
+623 KTGFKQKLIIK
-632 VNGRSKWV
+632 GHEKWV
-640 EIAQLSDI
+640 DIAQLSDI
-648 DDSHSK
+648 DDAHSK
-654 KYKSAFNLGRYAH
+654 KYKDSFNLARYAH
-667 TIQKDGRSWGSVKI
+667 TIQKNGRSWGGLKVSD
-681 SESALAHP
+681 SALAHP

-715 NQRRPMLRYDGEMTR
+715 NQRRPILRYDGDMTK

-777 VLYTQQQPVS
+777 VLYTQQEPVS
-787 SEGFSAEAFSTAVPH
+787 TEGFSAEAFSTTAPH
-802 TVRTKETKQCTD
+802 TVRTKETKRCTD
-814 CHISRANDNNAKMAQ
+814 CHISQANDNNAKMAQ

-843 FAWVGEGEKGLQ
+843 FAWVGEGKKGLQ
-855 AVAVTERDEPQAVI
+855 AVAVTERDEPQAVY
-869 GSHLHSLAY
+869 GSHLHALAY

-885 EANDHTLKE
+885 VADDHNLKE
-894 SYYHEAEDCRSIW
+894 SYYHEGEECLSIQ

-937 RIQTAPVSP
+937 RIQTSPVSP

-974 QHPENHEQ
+974 PHKDNLEQ

-1008 GDGNPDNNFFKRG
+1008 GDGNPDNNFFTRG

-1036 TMVGNYAYIAC
+1036 TIVGNYAYIAC
-1047 DLGIEVVDVSDPLH
+1047 DIGLVVVDVTDPLH
-1061 PQLVGQVGAPY
+1061 PQLVGQLGAPY
-1072 IRKPRAIAAQFR
+1072 ISKPRAIAAQFR

-1102 KHPQPV
+1102 KHPRPAAKGYLPLV
-1108 PGATMQIPDARNI
+1108 DARNI
-1121 YVARTYAYISGGRQG
+1121 YVARTYAYVAGGRQG
-1136 MIIVD
+1136 LVIVD
-1141 VQRPE
+1141 VTRPE
-1146 HPQLDQV
+1146 HPQIDQV
-1153 FNANGTIN
+1153 YNAGGSIN
-1161 DLNDI
+1161 DLNDV
-1166 KIGMTDASV
+1166 KLGMTDASL
-1175 FGYLADGKNGLKVV
+1175 FGYLADGRNGLKVV

-1209 LVAKFP
+1209 MVAKFK

-1240 VLFGRLGARPFTK
+1240 VVFGRLGARPFTK
-1253 EEMEKLYLRD
+1253 PEMEKLYLRD

-1273 DSDNDLARKH
+1273 PSEGDLAHKEK